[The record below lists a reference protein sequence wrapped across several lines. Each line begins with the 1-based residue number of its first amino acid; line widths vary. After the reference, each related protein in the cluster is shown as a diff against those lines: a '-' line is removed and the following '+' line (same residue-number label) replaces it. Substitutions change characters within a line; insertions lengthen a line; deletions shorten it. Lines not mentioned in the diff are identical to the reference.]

1 VLALTLFAVSALL
14 LICTIA
20 VAEPQVPL
28 PAPGTTPDL
37 TAALNATP
45 TLDPAATLNPP
56 PALEVA
62 PEDEISEVVIEA
74 PEPRF
79 AAPTLR
85 DRIGRIWAPVLING
99 RGPYRLV
106 LDTGATHS
114 AIIAQTASSLG
125 IPLSQISNIRVT
137 GVTGSAVVQSVDVKR
152 MEFGELSMAGS
163 TLPVVADVFG
173 GAEGILGTEGLSDKR
188 IVIDFG
194 HDEVLIMR
202 SKGELARAT
211 GLATLPLRQL
221 RDHLLAL
228 DVLVGGV
235 HAKAVIDTGAQI
247 SIGNNALRAAL
258 TRYKARD
265 TRKAEIEGVTLD
277 VEAGDMMRAP
287 PIYVGTLQFNFVNI
301 TYGDMYIFD
310 RWKLNHEP
318 VLVLGM
324 DVLGTVDTLIIDY
337 RLHQLQMRLH
347 RS

>member
-1 VLALTLFAVSALL
+1 MFAVSALL
-14 LICTIA
+14 LICPIA
-20 VAEPQVPL
+20 VAEPPTAVLTPN
-28 PAPGTTPDL
+28 PALDP
-37 TAALNATP
+37 TAALNP
-45 TLDPAATLNPP
+45 SVSLNPAAG
-56 PALEVA
+56 LEITA
-62 PEDEISEVVIEA
+62 PDEISEVVVQA

-125 IPLSQISNIRVT
+125 IPLSQSSNMRVT
-137 GVTGSAVVQSVDVKR
+137 GVTGSAVVPTIAVKR

-163 TLPVVADVFG
+163 TLPIVADVFG

-194 HDEVLIMR
+194 HDEVVIMR
-202 SKGELARAT
+202 SKGELGKT
-211 GLATLPLRQL
+211 GLTTLPLRQL

-235 HAKAVIDTGAQI
+235 RVKAIIDTGAQI
-247 SIGNNALRAAL
+247 SIGNNALRTAL
-258 TRYKARD
+258 MASQGEGFAQSGDRGSHVGRGGGRHDAGTAHLCRD
-265 TRKAEIEGVTLD
+265 VAIELREYNLRRHVHFRPL
-277 VEAGDMMRAP
+277 EAHSRTGA
-287 PIYVGTLQFNFVNI
+287 GT
-301 TYGDMYIFD
+301 
-310 RWKLNHEP
+310 
-318 VLVLGM
+318 GM
-324 DVLGTVDTLIIDY
+324 DVLGTVDTLVIDY
-337 RLHQLQMRLH
+337 RLRQLQMRLR

>member
-14 LICTIA
+14 LVCTIA

-28 PAPGTTPDL
+28 PSPGGTPDL
-37 TAALNATP
+37 TAALNPTP
-45 TLDPAATLNPP
+45 ALDPAA
-56 PALEVA
+56 ALLPSAGPEAA
-62 PEDEISEVVIEA
+62 PEDEISEVVVQA

-137 GVTGSAVVQSVDVKR
+137 GVTGSAVVPSIAVKR

-173 GAEGILGTEGLSDKR
+173 GAEGVLGTEGLSDKR

-194 HDEVLIMR
+194 HDEVVIMR
-202 SKGELARAT
+202 SKGELGRAGMT
-211 GLATLPLRQL
+211 TLPLRQL

-228 DVLVGGV
+228 DVSVGGV

-247 SIGNNALRAAL
+247 SIGNNALREAL

-265 TRKAEIEGVTLD
+265 TQKAEIEGVTLD

-287 PIYVGTLQFNFVNI
+287 PIYVGTLQFNYVNI
-301 TYGDMYIFD
+301 TYGDMFIFE

-337 RLHQLQMRLH
+337 RLRQLQLRLR